1 MLLCRVVA
9 ASVLA
14 VLITAAPAAAATAAA
29 GPSPTPLI
37 LEVAFGILVV
47 IGLVARGAAGRLLAA
62 SRRRL
67 SAARPSRRHAAR
79 ARVRI

>member
-37 LEVAFGILVV
+37 LEIAFGILVV

-67 SAARPSRRHAAR
+67 SAARPSRRQAAR